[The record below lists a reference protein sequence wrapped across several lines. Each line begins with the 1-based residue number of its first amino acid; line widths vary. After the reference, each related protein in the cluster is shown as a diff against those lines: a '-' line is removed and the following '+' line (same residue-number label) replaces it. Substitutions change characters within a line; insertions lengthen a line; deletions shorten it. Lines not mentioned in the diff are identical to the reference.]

1 MEMGMKTAE
10 DDLHW
15 FAKASTC
22 HLRKSVSTCHRCHWL
37 PQRMVAHQLAWAERF
52 TNSSNL
58 NKLFFFYMYKKD
70 IRPVGY
76 SDLNLQS
83 NVYFVLAGP
92 CESCNEFDQ
101 FSFSK
106 CLTPGF
112 WAISFWYMHALL
124 INVFFWL
131 PEPVAWNKCFFWTH
145 RHCHCCA
152 SVLIPAIQYPMT

>member
-1 MEMGMKTAE
+1 MICI
-10 DDLHW
+10 DLQRHQPVIFVNRSQLVIVVIGFPSVW
-15 FAKASTC
+15 WPTSWLEQNDLQTPATST
-22 HLRKSVSTCHRCHWL
+22 
-37 PQRMVAHQLAWAERF
+37 
-52 TNSSNL
+52 NY
-58 NKLFFFYMYKKD
+58 FFYMYKKD